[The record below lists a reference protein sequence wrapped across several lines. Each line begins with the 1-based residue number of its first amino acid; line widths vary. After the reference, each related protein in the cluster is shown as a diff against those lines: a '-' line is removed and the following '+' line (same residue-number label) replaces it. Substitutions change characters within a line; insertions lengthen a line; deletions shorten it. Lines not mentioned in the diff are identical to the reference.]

1 MTVTIRRRELL
12 AAFGGAAAVWPLAA
26 RAQQPAISLNR
37 PGGNITGM
45 SMFSA
50 ELGAKSV
57 ELLRELVPRLPRL
70 RIS

>member
-1 MTVTIRRRELL
+1 MIGRREVLTLL
-12 AAFGGAAAVWPLAA
+12 GGTVVAWPVAAH
-26 RAQQPAISLNR
+26 AQQPAISLNR